1 MATTKVLAPERS
13 QRASSTGASRQ
24 RVATFSVAGLLRSI
38 GAGGVVFYASC
49 TLVTLA
55 ILGPVI
61 VVIGASFK
69 QPAQLFTVP
78 PVIFPTHPTLSNYQT
93 LFSSTD
99 FGRQII
105 NSVVIGLLVSL
116 VAVFVGSCAG
126 YAIARIRFRLRS
138 VIRIGALVWYMFPAM
153 LVIIPLYLE
162 FNKVGLTN
170 NDLGVAVAF
179 LTFTIPFCM
188 WMLTAFFHQLPKDIE
203 DAAHIDGCTRFGAF
217 WRIALPLAKPALAAS
232 FMAAFMMTWGDYLFS
247 ITLISN
253 NQQMTVG
260 AGLNSLVGEQGLAYG
275 QLLAGTVLIFMV
287 PIVILAMGR
296 KWFMRG
302 LVNGAVK

>member
-1 MATTKVLAPERS
+1 MTA
-13 QRASSTGASRQ
+13 
-24 RVATFSVAGLLRSI
+24 
-38 GAGGVVFYASC
+38 
-49 TLVTLA
+49 LV
-55 ILGPVI
+55 LGPVI
-61 VVIGASFK
+61 IVIGASFK

-78 PVIFPTHPTLSNYQT
+78 PVIFPLHPTLSNYAT

-99 FGRQII
+99 FGTQII
-105 NSVVIGLLVSL
+105 NSVVIGISVSL
-116 VAVFVGSCAG
+116 VAVMVGACAG
-126 YAIARIRFRLRS
+126 YAIARIRFRLRAL
-138 VIRIGALVWYMFPAM
+138 IRIGALVWYMFPAM

-170 NDLGVAVAF
+170 NDLGVAIAF
-179 LTFTIPFCM
+179 LSFTIPFCM

-217 WRIALPLAKPALAAS
+217 WRIALPLAKPALGAS

-275 QLLAGTVLIFMV
+275 QLLAGTVLIFVV
-287 PIVILAMGR
+287 PIAILAVGR
-296 KWFMRG
+296 KWLMRG